1 MAGKNLLTKTS
12 KPKKQKFQSK
22 KVSKDTEYK
31 FEIGDI
37 LIYLGSVIE
46 SQNKQECKVISRSR
60 NSYKVEFA
68 DEQILECIP
77 DVLIYVSEF
86 EAQLAQAEDNQDD
99 ADEISDEEQRIL
111 DLGLEPYHNKHACL
125 NQVAYYERRC
135 DSCVSYKDKC
145 IYVGKGKYKKL
156 DNN

>member
-1 MAGKNLLTKTS
+1 MASKNLLTKTS
-12 KPKKQKFQSK
+12 QKKKPKSQSK
-22 KVSKDTEYK
+22 KASKNTEYQY
-31 FEIGDI
+31 EVNDI
-37 LIYLGSVIE
+37 LVYLGSVIE

-77 DVLIYVSEF
+77 DVLIYVDDY

-99 ADEISDEEQRIL
+99 ADEISEEEQRIL
-111 DLGLEPYHNKHACL
+111 DIGLEPYHNKHSCL

-135 DSCVSYKDKC
+135 DSCLSYKDKC
-145 IYVGKGKYKKL
+145 IYVNKYNYKKL